1 MLSLRHIAALLV
13 LSLFVVRD
21 LSRPIIAAD
30 YLVNLERYKQACINK
45 SKPQTGC
52 NGRCQMMR
60 KMGAAEG
67 AANSETIPP
76 AKPFFGESVF
86 DRVFIP
92 TEMAFVSDE
101 SRQWSGI
108 KSDDYV
114 FSSMDDI
121 FHPPSTNA

>member
-1 MLSLRHIAALLV
+1 MFSLRHIAALLV
-13 LSLFVVRD
+13 LSLFVFRD

-45 SKPQTGC
+45 LKPQTGC

-101 SRQWSGI
+101 SRQWLGSS
-108 KSDDYV
+108 SDDYH
-114 FSSMDDI
+114 FSSLDDI